1 MLNGKKEHREKN
13 NAGSKIGLIILGL
26 LLVPVLVGDPQE
38 NSSIYLIM
46 ILSCTGFVLL
56 FFNKQHICKSQAFIL
71 VTFLVLAF
79 IQLLGCFA
87 ADSML
92 VIRYPVYTISIGIFV
107 IVSISILDEV
117 NPLAML
123 VVCFCCMGVLLYRA
137 VFVRGSEDLGN
148 SLAGM
153 AVFVCVVLF
162 FSGIKYSDYIKSAK
176 PERHSSSRDWKK
188 KIIVVAMI
196 IALLFF
202 LVVIYESH
210 ARSALSVLLIIFSL
224 FILLTLWKP
233 KRKTLIFLFWF
244 CIALGILG
252 IAAYINVREF
262 GWYSYLNDYSVELFG
277 KNIDTSRPLLWSMS
291 IEALGDNW
299 LTGLGTGFLPSFGRF
314 TDVSF
319 HNSYL
324 QILVPNGIV
333 ALVCLILIFFFIWRE
348 LASCADDVLVRL
360 VISAFIGILVYNCFE
375 ATLLSNKLGV
385 GFLEWF
391 VLSMGVAR
399 SLKLKDVYLSEK
411 KLQRKR
417 KDGNNFNL

>member
-1 MLNGKKEHREKN
+1 MVSTREERRTKN
-13 NAGSKIGLIILGL
+13 NTGSRVGIIILGL

-46 ILSCTGFVLL
+46 ILSCAGFVLL
-56 FFNKQHICKSQAFIL
+56 FFKKQRICKSQALIL

-87 ADSML
+87 ADSMSA
-92 VIRYPVYTISIGIFV
+92 IRYPIYTISIGIFV
-107 IVSISILDEV
+107 VVSVSILDEV

-123 VVCFCCMGVLLYRA
+123 VVCFCCMGILLYRVILA
-137 VFVRGSEDLGN
+137 RDSEDLGN

-153 AVFVCVVLF
+153 AVFICVVLI
-162 FSGIKYSDYIKSAK
+162 FSGIKYSNYIKSAK

-210 ARSALSVLLIIFSL
+210 ARSALFVLLIIFSA
-224 FILLTLWKP
+224 FIILTLWRP
-233 KRKTLIFLFWF
+233 KRRTLISLFWF
-244 CIALGILG
+244 CVVLGILG

-262 GWYSYLNDYSVELFG
+262 DWYSYLNYYSVEFFG

-291 IEALGDNW
+291 IGALRDNW
-299 LTGLGTGFLPSFGRF
+299 LIGLGTGFLPSFGHF
-314 TDVSF
+314 TEVSF

-324 QILVPNGIV
+324 QILVPNGV
-333 ALVCLILIFFFIWRE
+333 LALICLICIFFFIWRE
-348 LASCADDVLVRL
+348 LASCADDALVRL
-360 VISAFIGILVYNCFE
+360 ILAAFIGILIYNCFE
-375 ATLLSNKLGV
+375 ATLLSNKLSI

-399 SLKLKDVYLSEK
+399 SLKLKTGYVSENTIVTTK
-411 KLQRKR
+411 ENKWQ
-417 KDGNNFNL
+417 